1 MARQR
6 RAVDVE
12 NEAEQ
17 FSLLFRQHYAQIV
30 AFARRRVG
38 PDACQEIAAETFLV
52 AWRRFESVPETA
64 LPWLYQV
71 ASFTIANHRRREAK
85 TVPYGEST
93 NLDRFM
99 GPFHPDEDY
108 VGDGLITRAFASL
121 SSKDKEVLRLA
132 AWDGLNSAEGAAV
145 LGCSIAAFKVR
156 LHRARSRLAKRL
168 TTPQVEPR
176 VAERP
181 SATTVP
187 ISDKPTRFGVAEETA

>member
-1 MARQR
+1 
-6 RAVDVE
+6 
-12 NEAEQ
+12 
-17 FSLLFRQHYAQIV
+17 QIV

-71 ASFTIANHRRREAK
+71 ASFTIANHRRREAR

-99 GPFHPDEDY
+99 GPFHPHENY
-108 VGDGLITRAFASL
+108 AGDGLITRAFASL